1 MEKKKEEK
9 KKEKKKKKER
19 IAVVPVGYRFP
30 VQQELSWVFISWS
43 YKHITINQCYSQSTV

>member
-30 VQQELSWVFISWS
+30 MQQELSWVFISWS